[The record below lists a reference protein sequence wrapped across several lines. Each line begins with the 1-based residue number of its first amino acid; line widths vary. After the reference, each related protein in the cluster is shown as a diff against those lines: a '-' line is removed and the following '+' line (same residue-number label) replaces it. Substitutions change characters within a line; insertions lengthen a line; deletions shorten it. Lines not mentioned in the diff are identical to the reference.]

1 MENTNAV
8 YSTVERLFFNSLRK
22 KLAGNLF
29 FITITFLSCLVY
41 LYIQEKNAY
50 EILSK
55 SQLNPVLL
63 KQIAD
68 IFESNLYTIMI
79 IGSISIIF
87 GICVL
92 FYLYHLIVRPIKQ
105 ITAIFNELSKGEGDL
120 SRDIPAMTHDE
131 IWELSTSYNN
141 FVKNLREII
150 NTVRRK
156 SVSISI
162 ESAKMSRYISMTSKE
177 AERQGELTN
186 VIFNATNEVK
196 VATDNA
202 VQCAQN
208 MALTTDE
215 HFKIANKSVTE
226 LSVVSQQINIISD
239 KISNFNTTVDELY
252 SHSENIRNITML
264 INDISDQTNLLALN
278 AAIEAARAGEIGRG
292 FAIVADEVRKLAEKV
307 KGATDI
313 ITQRI
318 NDMITLVDH
327 TLSETKQI
335 SQEAKHTKKIV
346 ERSSEDFKQ
355 MVDEF
360 AIMNEEIH
368 KITATIH
375 QVSNT
380 NGAIH
385 EQVAEIKNLSH
396 EVTNKMN
403 DSEKYALQLNESTEQ
418 IAELVARFS
427 IGSGS
432 FEMILH
438 RVRGYRDLVQN
449 KIERLAQQYQFFDQ
463 QYQPVPNTYPQKY
476 KTNYD
481 SVFEKEFQSIFDQVL
496 SIIPGTQFFI
506 CVDINGYAPTHNS
519 KCAKPVTGNRD
530 WDLLYSRDKRIFND
544 RNGIRSAQNTASFL
558 LQTYM
563 RDTGEILNEI
573 SLPVLIKGRHWGA
586 VRVAFDPKI
595 LVQDHFEFHGQLKVD

>member
-1 MENTNAV
+1 MENTTAM
-8 YSTVERLFFNSLRK
+8 YGTIERLFFNSLRR

-29 FITITFLSCLVY
+29 FIIAIFVGGLSY
-41 LYIQEKNAY
+41 LYIQEKSAY
-50 EILSK
+50 AILS
-55 SQLNPVLL
+55 SNNLDPVLL
-63 KQIAD
+63 KQIGN
-68 IFESNLYTIMI
+68 IFESNLYTITL
-79 IGSISIIF
+79 IGSINIVLSVII
-87 GICVL
+87 L
-92 FYLYHLIVRPIKQ
+92 FYLNHLIVRPIKQ

-120 SRDIPAMTHDE
+120 SRDIPAMSHDE
-131 IWELSTSYNN
+131 IWELSMSYNN

-150 NTVRRK
+150 HTVRRK
-156 SVSISI
+156 SVNISI

-177 AERQGELTN
+177 AERQGELTS
-186 VIFNATNEVK
+186 VIFDATNEVK
-196 VATDNA
+196 QATDNA
-202 VQCAQN
+202 VQCAKN
-208 MALTTDE
+208 MATTTDE
-215 HFKIANKSVTE
+215 HFKIANKSVNE
-226 LSVVSQQINIISD
+226 LVVVSQQINVISD
-239 KISNFNTTVDELY
+239 KISSFNTTVDALY

-307 KGATDI
+307 KSATDV

-335 SQEAKHTKKIV
+335 SQEALHTKKIV
-346 ERSSEDFKQ
+346 ERSSEDFRQ

-368 KITATIH
+368 KITTTIH
-375 QVSNT
+375 QVSHT
-380 NGAIH
+380 NGSIH
-385 EQVAEIKNLSH
+385 EQVAEIKTLSH
-396 EVTNKMN
+396 EVAHKMH

-438 RVRGYRDLVQN
+438 RVKEYRDLIQTR
-449 KIERLAQQYQFFDQ
+449 IERLSQQYQIFDQ

-496 SIIPGTQFFI
+496 SIIPGSQFFI

-519 KCAKPVTGNRD
+519 KCAKPITGNREL
-530 WDLLYSRDKRIFND
+530 DLLHSRDKRIFND
-544 RNGIRSAQNTASFL
+544 RNGLRSARNTNSFL

-563 RDTGEILNEI
+563 RDTGEILNELSMPI
-573 SLPVLIKGRHWGA
+573 FIKGKHWGA
-586 VRVAFDPKI
+586 IRIAFDPQVLI
-595 LVQDHFEFHGQLKVD
+595 QDDIDFHGQLKI